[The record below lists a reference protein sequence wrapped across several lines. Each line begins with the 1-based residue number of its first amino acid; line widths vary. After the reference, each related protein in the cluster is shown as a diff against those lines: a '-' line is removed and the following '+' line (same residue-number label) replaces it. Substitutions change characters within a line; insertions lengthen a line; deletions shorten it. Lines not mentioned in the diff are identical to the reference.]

1 MRFCYGNIW
10 QRDFG
15 SRPQQ
20 DTGFDLRFRALCPR
34 IVSEILTILIEVTS
48 AFGKMC
54 LKMIAL
60 SQRMT
65 KCCNLQSKDSLDSE
79 LIDVKA
85 SLCRPLTAVQLCEL
99 LNGGHAVSLLGESIA
114 NWSFV
119 ALQHSIMDYLLLL
132 HCATFASNSSIYF
145 RPNCLEKK
153 PFYLLPLQNSNG
165 TIG

>member
-1 MRFCYGNIW
+1 
-10 QRDFG
+10 
-15 SRPQQ
+15 
-20 DTGFDLRFRALCPR
+20 
-34 IVSEILTILIEVTS
+34 
-48 AFGKMC
+48 
-54 LKMIAL
+54 MIAL

-65 KCCNLQSKDSLDSE
+65 KCCNLQSKESLDSE

-119 ALQHSIMDYLLLL
+119 ALRHSIMDYLLLL

-153 PFYLLPLQNSNG
+153 TLLFTPSTELQWHDRVVYG
-165 TIG
+165 TVGIEASVKVSMGNMYHFNE